1 MQKGVSIIISTYNGA
16 DNLPEAIEHVS
27 KQQIADGIPLELIV
41 VDNNSSDNSAAVA
54 QATWGQVG
62 STRTS
67 FRLLT
72 EKTPGKYHALQLAI
86 KEARYEY
93 VIICDDDNWLA
104 PDYAQRV
111 YDILDAYPEVGAV
124 GGLGTPETKGLPLP
138 EWFEHYLFA
147 YAVGPQSSQTGFMRP
162 RAVLW
167 GAGMATKRSV
177 YMKMYQKYPSF
188 LPEFGVAT
196 AMSSEDTEYCMR
208 LILKHYKL
216 YYDEH
221 LKFKHFIPE
230 RKLNEA
236 FRDKLLAGFKS
247 SNPLLR
253 KYFAAMRAKVKTRNR
268 PDIWLMLLL
277 ITPINYLFS
286 FSERRADKAKLTLY
300 HLLPGNLI
308 KVDPISK
315 KLKAFISEKI

>member
-1 MQKGVSIIISTYNGA
+1 MQKGVTVVICTYNGS
-16 DNLPEAIEHVS
+16 DNLPDAIEHVS
-27 KQQIADGIPLELIV
+27 RQQLAEEIPLELII
-41 VDNNSSDNSAAVA
+41 VDNNSSDDSAAVA
-54 QATWGQVG
+54 QATWNRVG
-62 STRTS
+62 VTRTS

-72 EKTPGKYHALQLAI
+72 EKMPGKYYALQLGI

-93 VIICDDDNWLA
+93 IIICDDDNWLA

-111 YDILDAYPEVGAV
+111 YDRLDVTPEIGAV
-124 GGLGTPETKGLPLP
+124 GGLGTSETRGLPLP
-138 EWFEHYLFA
+138 DWFERYLFA
-147 YAVGPQSSQTGFMRP
+147 YAVGPQAGKTGFMRP

-167 GAGMATKRSV
+167 GAGMATRRSL
-177 YMKMYQKYPSF
+177 YLKMYQKYPSF

-208 LILKHYKL
+208 LILKGYRL
-216 YYDEH
+216 YYDDN

-236 FRDKLLAGFKS
+236 FRDRLLAGFKS

-300 HLLPGNLI
+300 HLLPGKFI
-308 KVDPISK
+308 KVDPFSRKIKDFTNSK
-315 KLKAFISEKI
+315 